1 MAKCIH
7 VIINPAAGQDRPILH
22 TLNRAFHP
30 AGVDWDVHVTKQA
43 GDARRYAEQAVA
55 AGVDVVAVYGG
66 DGTVMDVAAALI
78 GTNVPLAIFPG
89 GTANV
94 ISTELGIPSDL
105 AEACALVCSEQG
117 YIRPIDVGRVGDHYF
132 LIRVGMG
139 VEAQMIAGADRP
151 LKERLG
157 PLAYLVSAVQALKD
171 PVFARYQL
179 TLDGEE
185 MAIDGITCIIAN
197 AGSFGA
203 VPLSLAPTIDV
214 SDGLLDV
221 VVVNKGDLPAL
232 VAVAA
237 SIVAGNEDA
246 EPLRHWRARE
256 VAVSADP
263 PQTVQVD
270 GEVWG
275 QTPITVRIVPQAVRV
290 IVPVTA
296 TPRP

>member
-30 AGVDWDVHVTKQA
+30 AGVDWEVRITKQA
-43 GDARRYAEQAVA
+43 GDARRHAEAAIA
-55 AGVDVVAVYGG
+55 AGVDAVAVYGG
-66 DGTVMDVAAALI
+66 DGTVMEVAAALI
-78 GTNVPLAIFPG
+78 GADVPLAIFPG

-105 AEACALVCSEQG
+105 AEACALVCTEAG
-117 YIRPIDVGRVGDHYF
+117 IIRPIDVGQIGDHYF

-139 VEAQMIAGADRP
+139 LEAQMIAGADRP
-151 LKERLG
+151 LKDRLG
-157 PLAYLVSAVQALKD
+157 PLAYLVSAVQALKE
-171 PVFARYQL
+171 PLFARYRL
-179 TLDGEE
+179 TLDGQDV
-185 MAIDGITCIIAN
+185 AIEGITCIVAN

-203 VPLSLAPTIDV
+203 VPLTLAPTIDV
-214 SDGLLDV
+214 GDGLLDV
-221 VVVNKGDLPAL
+221 VVVTKSDLQAL

-246 EPLRHWRARE
+246 EPLQHWRARE
-256 VAVSADP
+256 ITVRADP

-275 QTPITVRIVPQAVRV
+275 ETPIAVRVVPQAVRV
-290 IVPVTA
+290 IVPSSGL
-296 TPRP
+296 PRS